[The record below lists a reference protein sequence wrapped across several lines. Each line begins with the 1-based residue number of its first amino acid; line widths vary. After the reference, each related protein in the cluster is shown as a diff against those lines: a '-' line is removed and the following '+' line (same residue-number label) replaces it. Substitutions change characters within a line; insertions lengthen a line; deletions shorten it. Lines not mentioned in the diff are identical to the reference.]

1 MAQQP
6 QVKYR
11 KDYSAPAFLV
21 DKIDL
26 KFDIEDDVTTVHSRL
41 VINRNPQAEQSE
53 TLTLDGSAQ
62 LVSVTLDGMRLSPE
76 YYQLHDERLVIPNV
90 PESFIL
96 EIETEIDPVKNTS
109 LMGLYASNGNL
120 FTQCEP
126 EGFRKI
132 TYYLDRPDVMA
143 KFTTT
148 IVADKQ
154 KYPVLLSNGN
164 KVGTGMLDKK
174 RHWVKWV
181 DPYRKPSYLF
191 ALVAGKLAA
200 CKDKFVTQRGRQV
213 ALEIWTEP
221 ADQDKVAHAM
231 DSVKH
236 SMKWDEQRFG
246 LEYDLDIYM
255 IVAVGDFNMGAM
267 ENKGLNI
274 FNTKYVLARKETATD
289 GDFQGVE
296 RVIAHEYFHN
306 WTGNR
311 VTCRDWFQLSL
322 KEGLTV
328 FRDQEF
334 GADMTSRAV
343 KRIEDV
349 KALRAMQ
356 FPEDAGPM
364 AHPIRPDSYI
374 EMNNFYTMTVYEKG
388 AEVVRMYQTLL
399 GVEGFRKGMDL
410 YFKRHDGQAVTCDD
424 FRAAMADANDVN
436 LDQFALWYS
445 QAGTP
450 LLKVAGSYDAVAQ
463 TYTLNVRQVTLP
475 TPEQAD
481 KQPLHIPLAVGLVG
495 PDGQDLPLILQGE
508 AADIATVT
516 TRVLDIKQAEQ
527 SIVFTQIS
535 AEPVPSL
542 LRGFSAPVKLEFDWR
557 DDQLAFLMGHDSDSF
572 CRWEAGQALA
582 QRVFLQLIEAK
593 QAGQALVLGET
604 VTAAFRAVLKDHA
617 LDPAFKALML
627 NLPSEAEIL
636 EMVDI
641 ANPAII
647 HEVREYVLDSLAQAL
662 RAEWRQ
668 AYDFN
673 QTREYKPQ
681 DAGKR
686 DLKNRALI
694 MLNRLDEASPAEMA
708 RKQCL
713 EADNMTDQMGAMMA
727 LRDRDG
733 EARDGCYTAFANQWR
748 DDPLVMDKFFMLLA
762 SSQLP
767 GTLEYVKSAMSHP
780 AFSLK
785 NPNKVRALIG
795 TFSSN
800 MAHFHAEDGSGY
812 RFIADHILLIDKMNP
827 QVASRLARAFNRW
840 RKVEP
845 KRQALM
851 KAELERLFQSEV
863 SKDVYEIVA
872 KSLGA

>member
-11 KDYSAPAFLV
+11 NDYAVPPFLV
-21 DKIDL
+21 DRVDL
-26 KFDIEDDVTTVHSRL
+26 KFDIEDSVTKVSSRL
-41 VINRNPQAEQSE
+41 VINRNSKAPAAAD
-53 TLTLDGSAQ
+53 LVLDGSAR
-62 LVSVTLDGMRLSPE
+62 LLAVTLDGERLAEPRYE
-76 YYQLHDERLVIPNV
+76 LDGEQLRLHDV
-90 PESFIL
+90 PDSFIL
-96 EIETEIDPVKNTS
+96 EVETELEPAANTS

-154 KYPVLLSNGN
+154 KLPVLLSNGN
-164 KVGTGMLDKK
+164 KVGEGMVDKK

-181 DPYRKPSYLF
+181 DPYKKPAYLF
-191 ALVAGKLAA
+191 ALVAGKLSALRSQY
-200 CKDKFVTQRGRQV
+200 VTARGRNV
-213 ALEIWTEP
+213 LLEIWTEP
-221 ADQDKVAHAM
+221 ADQDKAAHALE
-231 DSVKH
+231 SLKH
-236 SMKWDEQRFG
+236 AMKWDEERFG

-274 FNTKYVLARKETATD
+274 FNTKYVLARQDTATD
-289 GDFQGVE
+289 SDFHNVE
-296 RVIAHEYFHN
+296 RVIGHEYFHN

-334 GADMTSRAV
+334 GADMSSRAV

-399 GVEGFRKGMDL
+399 GRDGFRKGMEL
-410 YFKRHDGQAVTCDD
+410 YFRRHDGQAVTCDE
-424 FRAAMADANDVN
+424 FRAAMADANGVD
-436 LDQFALWYS
+436 LTQFALWYS

-450 LLKVAGSYDAVAQ
+450 RLQVEGRYSPAEQS
-463 TYTLNVRQVTLP
+463 YTLTVRQS
-475 TPEQAD
+475 TPATPGQPD
-481 KQPLHIPLAVGLVG
+481 KQPLHIPLALGLVG
-495 PDGQDLPLILQGE
+495 ADGHDLPLQLDGE
-508 AADIATVT
+508 AQPQGT

-527 SIVFTQIS
+527 RFTFIHLA

-542 LRGFSAPVKLEFDWR
+542 LRGFSAPVRLEFDWR
-557 DDQLAFLMGHDSDSF
+557 DDQLAFLMAHDSDSF
-572 CRWEAGQALA
+572 SRWEAGQTLA
-582 QRVFLQLIEAK
+582 ERLLLRLLAEQA
-593 QAGQALVLGET
+593 AGQTLTLPEAFV
-604 VTAAFRAVLKDHA
+604 AAFRAVLKDELA
-617 LDPAFKALML
+617 DPAFKALML
-627 NLPSEAEIL
+627 GLPSESDLL
-636 EMVDI
+636 ELVDD
-641 ANPAII
+641 ADPEQI
-647 HEVREYVLDSLAQAL
+647 HRVRTFVLDQLAAAL
-662 RAEWRQ
+662 RAEWRE
-668 AYDFN
+668 AYELN
-673 QTREYKPQ
+673 QTRDYRPQ

-686 DLKNRALI
+686 DLKNRALG
-694 MLNRLDEASPAEMA
+694 MLNRLGDSWSATTA
-708 RKQCL
+708 RKQGQD
-713 EADNMTDQMGAMMA
+713 ADNMTDQMGAMLA
-727 LRDRDG
+727 LRDRAG
-733 EARDGCYTAFANQWR
+733 LEREECYAAFACRWQH
-748 DDPLVMDKFFMLLA
+748 DALVMDKYFALVA
-762 SSQLP
+762 GSQLP
-767 GTLEYVKSAMSHP
+767 DTLEQVKAAMQHP

-785 NPNKVRALIG
+785 NPNKARALIG
-795 TFSSN
+795 SFAGN
-800 MAHFHAEDGSGY
+800 LRHFHAADGSGY
-812 RFIADHILLIDKMNP
+812 RFIADQVLVIDAFNP
-827 QVASRLARAFNRW
+827 QVASRLVRAFNR
-840 RKVEP
+840 RNKLEP
-845 KRQALM
+845 GRRALM
-851 KAELERLFQSEV
+851 TAELQRLLAAKL

-872 KSLGA
+872 KNLDA